1 MISNLQSEFEDS
13 TDINFTLI
21 NGLKAKSSGVEIF
34 AQYPI
39 YNG

>member
-21 NGLKAKSSGVEIF
+21 NGLKAKSSGVLNICTI
-34 AQYPI
+34 PNI
-39 YNG
+39 